1 ATPRSRPVIPWWPR
15 METIPQ
21 NRCPI
26 PRGARTTP
34 QNRCAIPRGPRSP
47 VWFRTDLLRRAAC
60 WSAPAGAGCPAA
72 EATAA
77 AAAASAAEAAA
88 SSAAEVAAARELAGS
103 TARTGAP
110 ARARPGTAVR
120 CRWDRNLDLIAF
132 VQSGGVL
139 GPPAG
144 EQTNLDRAA
153 DLLAAG
159 DQVDD
164 PLPVDGVHRRG
175 RNGEHVGQLLVDQ
188 RHRRRVAGVQPGRI
202 AGDRDDDRECR
213 NAGRGGGH
221 DTDRQ
226 DRSVHHARRAARD
239 DLRLVAV

>member
-34 QNRCAIPRGPRSP
+34 QNRCAIPRGPRIP

-72 EATAA
+72 EAAAAATEAA
-77 AAAASAAEAAA
+77 AAAATEVASAAAT
-88 SSAAEVAAARELAGS
+88 EVAAARELAGS

-120 CRWDRNLDLIAF
+120 CRWDRTLDLIAF
-132 VQSGGVL
+132 VQSGCDL
-139 GPPAG
+139 GTPAG
-144 EQTNLDRAA
+144 GQTNLDRAA

-164 PLPVDGVHRRG
+164 PLPVD
-175 RNGEHVGQLLVDQ
+175 
-188 RHRRRVAGVQPGRI
+188 
-202 AGDRDDDRECR
+202 
-213 NAGRGGGH
+213 
-221 DTDRQ
+221 
-226 DRSVHHARRAARD
+226 
-239 DLRLVAV
+239 

>member
-1 ATPRSRPVIPWWPR
+1 

-26 PRGARTTP
+26 PQGARTTP
-34 QNRCAIPRGPRSP
+34 QNRCAIPRGPRIP

-72 EATAA
+72 EA
-77 AAAASAAEAAA
+77 ASAAAEAASA
-88 SSAAEVAAARELAGS
+88 AAEVAAARELAGS

-132 VQSGGVL
+132 VQSGCDL
-139 GPPAG
+139 GTPAG
-144 EQTNLDRAA
+144 GQTNLDRAA

-159 DQVDD
+159 DQ
-164 PLPVDGVHRRG
+164 
-175 RNGEHVGQLLVDQ
+175 
-188 RHRRRVAGVQPGRI
+188 
-202 AGDRDDDRECR
+202 
-213 NAGRGGGH
+213 
-221 DTDRQ
+221 
-226 DRSVHHARRAARD
+226 
-239 DLRLVAV
+239 